1 MVVVCAGAKA
11 ILDLPATLEY
21 METMGIPVVGY
32 QTDEFPA
39 FYSRESGLKVSVRL
53 DTPAEIA
60 KFAKYH
66 WDLGLRSAV
75 LVTNPVPETEA
86 IPKSEM
92 EPFISKASAEAVEK
106 GIHGQALT
114 PFLLSRIS
122 ELTKGKSLK
131 ANLALLLNNAKL
143 AGEIAKEVYI
153 RKKEWAL

>member
-1 MVVVCAGAKA
+1 MER
-11 ILDLPATLEY
+11 LETL
-21 METMGIPVVGY
+21 GIPVIGY

-39 FYSRESGLKVSVRL
+39 FYSRESGLKVSARL
-53 DTPAEIA
+53 DSPKEIA
-60 KFAKYH
+60 QFDKHH
-66 WDLGLRSAV
+66 WNLGLRSAV
-75 LVTNPVPETEA
+75 LVTNPVPETDS
-86 IPKSEM
+86 IPQSEM
-92 EPFISKASAEAVEK
+92 EPFIAQASAEAMKK

-122 ELTKGKSLK
+122 ELTKGRSLK